1 MDNSPEMEQGAPV
14 DGVAT
19 AAVRTP
25 SRHRPVSVKDVAARA
40 GVSWKTVSNVVH
52 RKAHVKPALR
62 ERVEQA
68 IVELDYRPNLAGRQ
82 LRQGSSKALVLA
94 LPDIRSPY
102 FSTLAHEVIRSCRA
116 LGYTTTVEEIGMD
129 IADERRVLEGYR
141 ERLIAGIIYSPLVVP
156 SEEVLARRDTTPLV
170 LLGERLVDSG
180 LPHVAI
186 DNRASGRVL
195 TQHLIDGGRR
205 HLAFLGAQPVLG
217 AGTAQM
223 RLDGFLDALAAAS
236 LDAPVELRLEADE
249 YTREEGER
257 LGHRLLDL
265 GLPCDGVVCG
275 NDLLA
280 VGALRAFRS
289 RGVSVPGDVAV
300 GGWDDIPEASFGFPS
315 LTTIAPDMAQIA
327 ALASG
332 LLVAEIEGM
341 RDGDAEST
349 ADFVLR
355 IRESAP

>member
-1 MDNSPEMEQGAPV
+1 MDNGTGTPPELPGAGQDRIPSP
-14 DGVAT
+14 T
-19 AAVRTP
+19 R
-25 SRHRPVSVKDVAARA
+25 RRPVSVKDVAARA

-52 RKAHVKPALR
+52 GKAHVKPALR

-68 IVELDYRPNLAGRQ
+68 IEELDYRPNLAGRQ
-82 LRQGSSKALVLA
+82 LRQGSSKTLVLA

-116 LGYTTTVEEIGMD
+116 RGYTATVEEIGLD

-141 ERLIAGIIYSPLVVP
+141 DRLVDGIIYSPLVLP
-156 SEEVLARRDTTPLV
+156 PEEVLARRDTTPLV

-186 DNRASGRVL
+186 DNRGSARAL
-195 TQHLIDGGRR
+195 TRHLIDGGRR
-205 HLAFLGAQPVLG
+205 RLAFIGSQAALG

-223 RLDGFLDALAAAS
+223 RLDGFLDALAEAS
-236 LDAPVELRLEADE
+236 LDAPEELRLETVE

-257 LGHRLLDL
+257 LAHRLLDL

-280 VGALRAFRS
+280 VGVLRAFRF
-289 RGVSVPGDVAV
+289 RGVSVPDDIAVA
-300 GGWDDIPEASFGFPS
+300 GWDDIPEASYGFPS
-315 LTTIAPDMAQIA
+315 LTTIAPDIAQIA
-327 ALASG
+327 SIASD
-332 LLVAEIEGM
+332 LLIAQIEGTH
-341 RDGDAEST
+341 DGEPEAA
-349 ADFVLR
+349 ADYVLR
-355 IRESAP
+355 VRQSAP